1 MSNELA
7 VLDAGLPSYLKDL
20 ELDDVTKALMGGG
33 SSSKR
38 ISIRGSVF
46 RMLVNGKEVAKNEDR
61 SMNVVIV
68 NAATKVARTFYSKT
82 WSEDGDVSTPDCWS
96 SDGDF
101 PDAKATKPQASR
113 CMDCPQ
119 NVKGSGQGETRAC
132 RFSQRLAVVLAND
145 IGGDIYQLTLPA
157 ASLFGDGAPG
167 KWPLQTYAKMVGSK
181 GIPITALV
189 TEMRFDTD
197 SSTPKLTFSPVRV
210 LEKSEIV
217 TAIEQGKSEVATR
230 AITMT
235 VSETDGVKTP
245 QIAAPKPVEV
255 KAAAPKPVEVE
266 VEVKAAAPKVAEVVV
281 EAEPEPEPVKRTA
294 KKDEAVPAKRDLSS
308 ILAEWDDA

>member
-7 VLDAGLPSYLKDL
+7 MLDAGLPSYLKDL
-20 ELDDVTKALMGGG
+20 EMDDVTKSLMGGG
-33 SSSKR
+33 GSSKR

-68 NAATKVARTFYSKT
+68 NASPTVARTFYSKQ
-82 WSEDGDVSTPDCWS
+82 WSEDGDVTSPDCWS
-96 SDGDF
+96 ADGNL
-101 PDAKATKPQASR
+101 PDVKAANPQSKR
-113 CMDCPQ
+113 CADCPK
-119 NVKGSGQGETRAC
+119 NVKGSGQGDSRAC

-145 IGGDIYQLTLPA
+145 IDGDVMQLTLPA

-210 LEKSEIV
+210 LEKAEAL
-217 TAIEQGKSEVATR
+217 TAIEQGKSPDALS

-235 VSETDGVKTP
+235 VADADKVTRKPAQLESKPEPK
-245 QIAAPKPVEV
+245 AAPKP
-255 KAAAPKPVEVE
+255 APKPEPEVE
-266 VEVKAAAPKVAEVVV
+266 VEAEAEV
-281 EAEPEPEPVKRTA
+281 EPTVRTS
-294 KKDEAVPAKRDLSS
+294 KKDEAAPAKKDLSS